1 MKQTTPYQLERAR
14 TYRAEAQ
21 RAIEYILS
29 NDDFNKAKLI
39 LKSLKRSINAEIN
52 MSDDED
58 SAYVKLLVAINQDL
72 DGKLDGK
79 KDAFFQLEI
88 IRNGFFRFIVAQ
100 TGSSDA
106 NR

>member
-52 MSDDED
+52 MSDDEE
-58 SAYVKLLVAINQDL
+58 SCLSPSTKTWTAKRML
-72 DGKLDGK
+72 
-79 KDAFFQLEI
+79 FFSLK
-88 IRNGFFRFIVAQ
+88 
-100 TGSSDA
+100 
-106 NR
+106 

>member
-52 MSDDED
+52 MSSDED

-72 DGKLDGK
+72 DGK

-88 IRNGFFRFIVAQ
+88 IRNGFFKFIVAQ

>member
-1 MKQTTPYQLERAR
+1 MKQTTPYQLERAS

-52 MSDDED
+52 MSNDED
-58 SAYVKLLVAINQDL
+58 SAYVKLLVTINQE
-72 DGKLDGK
+72 LDGK

-88 IRNGFFRFIVAQ
+88 IRKGFFKFIVAQ

>member
-58 SAYVKLLVAINQDL
+58 SAYVKLLAAINQDL
-72 DGKLDGK
+72 DGKRML
-79 KDAFFQLEI
+79 FQLEI
-88 IRNGFFRFIVAQ
+88 IRNGFFKFITAQ

>member
-52 MSDDED
+52 MD
-58 SAYVKLLVAINQDL
+58 SAYVKLLVAINQD
-72 DGKLDGK
+72 LDGK

>member
-39 LKSLKRSINAEIN
+39 LKSLKRSINA
-52 MSDDED
+52 DDED

-72 DGKLDGK
+72 DSK

-88 IRNGFFRFIVAQ
+88 IRNDFFRFIVAQ

-106 NR
+106 SR

>member
-14 TYRAEAQ
+14 TYRAESQ
-21 RAIEYILS
+21 RAIDYILS

-72 DGKLDGK
+72 TGK

-88 IRNGFFRFIVAQ
+88 IRNGFFKFIVSQ
-100 TGSSDA
+100 TGSSDS

>member
-58 SAYVKLLVAINQDL
+58 SAYVKFACRHQPRLGRQK
-72 DGKLDGK
+72 GC
-79 KDAFFQLEI
+79 FFQLEI